1 MQKLLNKFSLRS
13 KLLLLSALLIGI
25 AGLSSALYVAHLAHQ
40 TARDDLSSEA
50 AALTQ
55 WYQRV
60 LLDPLRLGDEFRVY
74 ELIVAPF
81 QESEAPLAVTDA
93 ERELGSI
100 VLLDDAGKVLASS
113 HPLRY
118 PLNSTFPM
126 VTNLSLPSQ
135 TYNGA
140 QQQHIVGDE
149 LLILQPLGES
159 GVKYANL
166 LVSYSLV
173 DLQVAANRQV
183 LRAVLLT
190 GLLMLLLMVVMG
202 WLLTLLTRPILTLNQ
217 DMHDLAAQYDLT
229 LNQTL
234 RGARDEV
241 V

>member
-13 KLLLLSALLIGI
+13 KLLLLSALLIAL

-40 TARDDLSSEA
+40 NARDDLRSEA

-55 WYQRV
+55 LYQRV

-93 ERELGSI
+93 ERELDNI

-118 PLNSTFPM
+118 PLNSILPLAAT
-126 VTNLSLPSQ
+126 LSLPTQ

-140 QQQHIVGDE
+140 QQQAIVGDE
-149 LLILQPLGES
+149 LYVLQPIGES

-166 LVSYSLV
+166 LVTYSLA
-173 DLQVAANRQV
+173 DLQQAANRQV

-190 GLLMLLLMVVMG
+190 GLLMLLLMGVMG
-202 WLLTLLTRPILTLNQ
+202 WLVTLLTRPILTLNQ

-229 LNQTL
+229 LN
-234 RGARDEV
+234 
-241 V
+241 